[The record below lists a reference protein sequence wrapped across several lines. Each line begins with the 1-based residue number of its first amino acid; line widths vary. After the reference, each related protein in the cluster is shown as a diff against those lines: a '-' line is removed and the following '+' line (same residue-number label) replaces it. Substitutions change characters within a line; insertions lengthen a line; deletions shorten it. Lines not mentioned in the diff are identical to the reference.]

1 MSKKQLK
8 TVIEMQDKFSKEL
21 KDFSQQLH
29 NATDDLKKFN
39 SESNNSSSGAD
50 KLTGSLLK
58 LSNIVKTVGI
68 AYLGKKILDLGNFS
82 VNAASKMN
90 ELENVTAQVFTK
102 SKKEIEDWAKNID
115 DKIGRSIYQMQN
127 FASVYGS
134 MFKGAGFDES
144 YFKNI
149 SKELAVL
156 TADFSSFFN
165 VSDDEAFTALKG
177 ALTGETEALKRYGII
192 LNDTVMAQYALTKGI
207 KENWS
212 ELDVAT
218 KMQLR
223 YNKLMEVTSFVQ
235 GDASRTIDGYANSL
249 KKAEGLID
257 NIATSIGQKLIPHTT
272 KAVHMFNDIA
282 TAIDDMLS
290 KKDSTEYIF
299 DFVKEKQSIDE
310 LKEKYIDLSKKY
322 LEGLATPETEK
333 ERLDLY
339 NKILA
344 LYPDLIGKI
353 DSEAAAYDGVA
364 KALDGVIAKLKQK
377 TLAQAQEQFFDEQ
390 FKTAQKYS
398 EQIVEIQSKVNNLKL
413 SNLAKHNINADE
425 IFTQEFSK
433 KVRYAK
439 EHEKEKLIREE
450 LNKKGLDSSSS
461 AVKDLR
467 EYGRIKWNSENE
479 ARMTETQMNMKLQE
493 LQKNQEQQMKVIEKS
508 LNIITNSNTAIKNS
522 VIEKAGKAA
531 QNKVQETKNKLD
543 THREENTPKV
553 ETENNAELEKLK
565 ADAKAGKLKKIDE
578 YRKLYDK
585 LVSIGAAGTPEAN
598 EVLAKI
604 SELERKAKKS
614 KTSSTK
620 KENVVQWS
628 DYQKD
633 IYNNSKYQEAIG
645 SKEED
650 KLKARISVI
659 QSYLRKAI
667 EQGREDLVEGLKKD
681 LETTEF
687 SLKRIKINEALDEM
701 QKDLDKLDT
710 DFKNGDLKKEDY
722 HTKSFK
728 ILDDIITKYEEHRW
742 ELSDLDKKAIEEQ
755 INNIKDKRNVHNQEV
770 EAHKDLINKLKRV
783 NTMVDNLNHVANGFS
798 QLASV
803 TGSKTLGGIGSMFG
817 SMASLGSAVK
827 TLQDG
832 KDVVGSLA
840 ALKAATGIMGTA
852 GAGLATMGTIATGVG
867 AVIGIGSAIGSVLG
881 RSGKKKA
888 AKIDAR
894 NQENENK
901 YNEQVKAMQALTQ
914 ALVQNSERLKSFA
927 DRMLIDV
934 AKNPTLKGIIGGEK
948 NFTTIYDAMIQAKHF
963 NDIDAIKK
971 GSKKYRSGFRKK
983 RKDTFTAIKI
993 GEAELLKYLGFDKT
1007 ELDLFTDDEMRQLSG
1022 AIKNIGHE
1030 DLKKATK
1037 RNLTQSTIEEWK
1049 AQINE
1054 FVAQIDYLDKER
1066 KELFRGSTLE
1076 SLTGIEFKAEK
1087 ELIAEYTERFKQL
1100 GLVGEQYSE
1109 TIKEMAKNN
1118 QVLVSTMQD
1127 VRASTIEALSN
1138 NNGGFTSSMKGY
1150 FEKIYK
1156 NASSIAYDVAF
1167 SDMDSYFNKEFEK
1180 ISEKLVEIKRT
1191 GKLDFS
1197 DLFTGFDFEQLKLAE
1212 INEIQAKKS
1221 LDVLKQQLLN
1231 SGIDLSIVNKI
1242 LPQSDFNDRINDLK
1256 SSLSTAMSAG
1266 LEEHKF
1272 DSFTKS
1278 LGQSLYDSTK
1288 SSLVKAFSESSL
1300 YQSMIQK
1307 FVNVED
1313 FKSKLEAAGS
1323 FKEAFTLSENLLK
1336 KFGYEMEA
1344 NGFGGFDAIN
1354 NKADVETQL
1363 GNAYYQDKASNVNIN
1378 VTNNFNREVYGL
1390 EDFKNIILDT
1400 TEKGIKLFFDKPK
1413 VLSI

>member
-1 MSKKQLK
+1 MSRKQLK
-8 TVIEMQDKFSKEL
+8 TVIELQDKFSKEL

-29 NATDDLKKFN
+29 KATDDLKNFN
-39 SESNNSSSGAD
+39 TESNNSSGGTD
-50 KLTGSLLK
+50 KLTGSLLN

-82 VNAASKMN
+82 INAASKMN
-90 ELENVTAQVFTK
+90 ELENVTSQVFTK
-102 SKKEIEDWAKNID
+102 SKKEIEDWARNID

-257 NIATSIGQKLIPHTT
+257 NIATSIGQKLIPHAT

-282 TAIDDMLS
+282 TAVDGMLS
-290 KKDSTEYIF
+290 KKDTTEYIF

-364 KALDGVIAKLKQK
+364 RALDGVISKLKQK
-377 TLAQAQEQFFDEQ
+377 TLAQAQDQFFDEQ

-450 LNKKGLDSSSS
+450 LKKKGLDSSNS

-479 ARMTETQMNMKLQE
+479 ARITETQMNMKLQE

-508 LNIITNSNTAIKNS
+508 LDIITNSNTAIKNS

-531 QNKVQETKNKLD
+531 QNKVQETKEQLD
-543 THREENTPKV
+543 AHRGENTPKV
-553 ETENNAELEKLK
+553 EPENKNQLQKLK
-565 ADAKAGKLKKIDE
+565 EDYKNGKLKTIDQHKTFLNE
-578 YRKLYDK
+578 
-585 LVSIGAAGTPEAN
+585 LVKVGEGAGSEAN
-598 EVLAKI
+598 EVRSKI
-604 SELERKAKKS
+604 SELEKKV
-614 KTSSTK
+614 KTK
-620 KENVVQWS
+620 KESIKKENIIQWA
-628 DYQKD
+628 DYRKD
-633 IYNNSKYQEAIG
+633 LDNNSKYQEAIG

-687 SLKRIKINEALDEM
+687 SLKRIKINEALDDM
-701 QKDLDKLDT
+701 QKDLDKLDIS
-710 DFKNGDLKKEDY
+710 FKNGDLKKEDY

-728 ILDDIITKYEEHRW
+728 ILDDIITKYEEHHW
-742 ELSDLDKKAIEEQ
+742 ELSDLDRKAIEEQ
-755 INNIKDKRNVHNQEV
+755 INSIKDKRNVHNQEV
-770 EAHKDLINKLKRV
+770 EAYKDLINKLKRV
-783 NTMVDNLNHVANGFS
+783 NSMVDNLNFAANGFS

-803 TGSKTLGGIGSMFG
+803 TGSSKLSGLSSMLS
-817 SMASLGSAVK
+817 SMASLGSAAK
-827 TLQDG
+827 TLKG
-832 KDVVGSLA
+832 GADVAGSIA
-840 ALKAATGIMGTA
+840 SLKAATGIMGTA
-852 GAGLATMGTIATGVG
+852 GAGLATAGAIASGVG
-867 AVIGIGSAIGSVLG
+867 AAIGIVSTIGSVFG
-881 RSGKKKA
+881 SSGKKKA

-934 AKNPTLKGIIGGEK
+934 AKNPTLRNILGGEK
-948 NFTTIYDAMIQAKHF
+948 NFTTVYDAMIQGKHF
-963 NDIDAIKK
+963 NDIDAIEK

-983 RKDTFTAIKI
+983 RKDTFTAVKI

-1007 ELDLFTDDEMRQLSG
+1007 ELDLFTDDEMRQLKG
-1022 AIKNIGHE
+1022 AIQNIGHE
-1030 DLKKATK
+1030 DLKKATG
-1037 RNLTQSTIEEWK
+1037 RDLTKSNIEEWK
-1049 AQINE
+1049 TQINE
-1054 FVAQIDYLDKER
+1054 FVAQIDLLEKEK

-1076 SLTGIEFKAEK
+1076 SFIGVEYKAEK
-1087 ELIAEYTERFKQL
+1087 DLIAEYTEQFKQL

-1127 VRASTIEALSN
+1127 VRASTIEALSS

-1221 LDVLKQQLLN
+1221 LDVLKLQLLN

-1272 DSFTKS
+1272 DHFTKS

-1323 FKEAFTLSENLLK
+1323 FKEAFALSENLLK

-1354 NKADVETQL
+1354 NKADVESRL

-1378 VTNNFNREVYGL
+1378 VTNNFNREVYGV
-1390 EDFKNIILDT
+1390 EDFKNIILNT
-1400 TEKGIKLFFDKPK
+1400 TEKGIKLYFDKPK
-1413 VLSI
+1413 VLSV

>member
-1 MSKKQLK
+1 MSRKQLK
-8 TVIEMQDKFSKEL
+8 TVIELQDKFSKEL

-29 NATDDLKKFN
+29 KATDDLKNFN
-39 SESNNSSSGAD
+39 TESNNSSGGTD
-50 KLTGSLLK
+50 KLTGSLLN
-58 LSNIVKTVGI
+58 LSSIVKTVGV

-82 VNAASKMN
+82 INAASKMN
-90 ELENVTAQVFTK
+90 ELENVTSQVFTK
-102 SKKEIEDWAKNID
+102 SKKEIEDWARNID

-257 NIATSIGQKLIPHTT
+257 NIATSIGQKLIPHAT

-290 KKDSTEYIF
+290 KKDTTEYIF
-299 DFVKEKQSIDE
+299 DFAKEKQSIDE
-310 LKEKYIDLSKKY
+310 LKEKYIDLSQKY

-339 NKILA
+339 NKILV
-344 LYPDLIGKI
+344 LYPELIGKI
-353 DSEAAAYDGVA
+353 DSEAAAYDSVA

-398 EQIVEIQSKVNNLKL
+398 EQIVGIQSKINDLKL

-479 ARMTETQMNMKLQE
+479 VGITETQMNMKLQE

-508 LNIITNSNTAIKNS
+508 LNIIANSNTAIKNS

-531 QNKVQETKNKLD
+531 QSKVQETKNQLD

-620 KENVVQWS
+620 KENVVQWA

-687 SLKRIKINEALDEM
+687 SLKRIKINEALDDM

-722 HTKSFK
+722 HKKSFE
-728 ILDDIITKYEEHRW
+728 ILDNIIKKYEEHHW
-742 ELSDLDKKAIEEQ
+742 ELSDLDRKAIEEQ
-755 INNIKDKRNVHNQEV
+755 INNIKDKRNVHDQEV
-770 EAHKDLINKLKRV
+770 EAHKELINKLK
-783 NTMVDNLNHVANGFS
+783 NINNIMDSFNHASNGIS

-803 TGSKTLGGIGSMFG
+803 TGSSKLGGVANMLGSVVKLGGVYTTLTGTGIGSL
-817 SMASLGSAVK
+817 SAIGSATS
-827 TLQDG
+827 TL
-832 KDVVGSLA
+832 A
-840 ALKAATGIMGTA
+840 TA
-852 GAGLATMGTIATGVG
+852 GAGLAALGTIATGVG
-867 AVIGIGSAIGSVLG
+867 AVVGVGMAVKSIFGS
-881 RSGKKKA
+881 SGKKKA
-888 AKIDAR
+888 AKIDA
-894 NQENENK
+894 NNKENENR
-901 YNEQVKAMQALTQ
+901 YQEQVKAMQALTQ

-934 AKNPTLKGIIGGEK
+934 AKNPTLRNILGGEK
-948 NFTTIYDAMIQAKHF
+948 NFTTIYDAMIQGKHF
-963 NDIDAIKK
+963 NDIDAIEK
-971 GSKKYRSGFRKK
+971 GSAKYRSGFRKK
-983 RKDTFTAIKI
+983 RKDTFTAVKI
-993 GEAELLKYLGFDKT
+993 GEADLLKYLGFDKT
-1007 ELDLFTDDEMRQLSG
+1007 ELDLFTDDEMRQLKG
-1022 AIKNIGHE
+1022 AIQNIGHN
-1030 DLKKATK
+1030 DLRKATG
-1037 RNLTQSTIEEWK
+1037 RDLTKSNIEEWK
-1049 AQINE
+1049 TQINE
-1054 FVAQIDYLDKER
+1054 FVSQIDLLEKEK

-1076 SLTGIEFKAEK
+1076 SFIGVEYKAEK
-1087 ELIAEYTERFKQL
+1087 ELIAEYTEQFKQL

-1127 VRASTIEALSN
+1127 VRASTIEALSS

-1150 FEKIYK
+1150 FEKIFK
-1156 NASSIAYDVAF
+1156 NASSITYDVAF

-1323 FKEAFTLSENLLK
+1323 FKEAFALSENLLK

-1344 NGFGGFDAIN
+1344 NGFGGFDTIN
-1354 NKADVETQL
+1354 NKADVETQP

-1378 VTNNFNREVYGL
+1378 VTNNFNREVYGI

-1400 TEKGIKLFFDKPK
+1400 TEKGIKLFFEKPK
-1413 VLSI
+1413 VLSV